1 MRQYQCRDFT
11 IIVKCFFMFVGSGS
25 FSVHGEHN
33 WTTLKAEAVQG
44 FMV

>member
-1 MRQYQCRDFT
+1 MMQNQCMHFT
-11 IIVKCFFMFVGSGS
+11 IIVKYFFMFVDSGS

>member
-1 MRQYQCRDFT
+1 MNFKM
-11 IIVKCFFMFVGSGS
+11 IVKCFFMFVGSGS